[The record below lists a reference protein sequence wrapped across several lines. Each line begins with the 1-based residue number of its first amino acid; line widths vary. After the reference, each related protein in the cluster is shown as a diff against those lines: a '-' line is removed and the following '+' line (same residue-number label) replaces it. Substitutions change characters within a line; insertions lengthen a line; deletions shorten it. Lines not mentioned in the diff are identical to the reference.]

1 MISSKEILKSR
12 KVNKTSITII
22 IVFFFLT
29 SPCLPL
35 LYMLPFSKIY
45 KINTF
50 LLSWHGVLSER
61 VTYIMQ
67 HIFMYKILLHVWTL
81 LVLKANT
88 LEVRI
93 VDTIYRSSFGVLA
106 PFTPPLQ
113 VSKQWPFLLSW
124 AGVPLLIDETSL
136 VLNVTTLSR
145 LCLSY
150 LPILSTNSLHSIR
163 FDSIRFDSIQYIRFN
178 STQFNSTQFNSIPLA
193 INKGYP

>member
-93 VDTIYRSSFGVLA
+93 VDTIYRSSFGVSA

-113 VSKQWPFLLSW
+113 VSKQLPFPLSW
-124 AGVPLLIDETSL
+124 AGVPLLIDQTSL
-136 VLNVTTLSR
+136 VLNVTPLSR

-163 FDSIRFDSIQYIRFN
+163 FDSIRFDSVHSI
-178 STQFNSTQFNSIPLA
+178 QFNSIQFNSIQLNS
-193 INKGYP
+193 IGN

>member
-1 MISSKEILKSR
+1 
-12 KVNKTSITII
+12 
-22 IVFFFLT
+22 
-29 SPCLPL
+29 
-35 LYMLPFSKIY
+35 MLPFSKIY

-81 LVLKANT
+81 LVLKPNT

-93 VDTIYRSSFGVLA
+93 VDTIYRSSFGVSA

-113 VSKQWPFLLSW
+113 VSKQLPFPLSW
-124 AGVPLLIDETSL
+124 AGVPLLIDQVSL
-136 VLNVTTLSR
+136 VLNVTTLSS

-178 STQFNSTQFNSIPLA
+178 STQFNSTQFNSIQLA
-193 INKGYP
+193 TNKGYP